1 MTVRRTSGRV
11 ARATVAVSYPPGFFT
26 QPVRAWRQLQFDSEA
41 VGERVREYLYN
52 AANARRGREVALLTG
67 AGWGSGTMAL
77 PGTPKTLAPG
87 WMR

>member
-11 ARATVAVSYPPGFFT
+11 ARATVVVSYRPGYFT
-26 QPVRAWRQLQFDSEA
+26 EPVRAWRQLQFDSAA
-41 VGERVREYLYN
+41 VEERVREYLYN